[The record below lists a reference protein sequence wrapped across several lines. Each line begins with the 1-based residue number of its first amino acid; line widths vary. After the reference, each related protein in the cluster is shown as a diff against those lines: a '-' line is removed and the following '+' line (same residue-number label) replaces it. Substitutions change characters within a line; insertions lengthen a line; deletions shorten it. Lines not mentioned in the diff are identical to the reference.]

1 MKYNL
6 ASAKVKNE
14 KGGWKCMPTD
24 KKIELLYIRTECLQ
38 KRLEEL
44 CAFSSLQPEKAMA
57 RLGENMSCSDCIYLS
72 YIYTHD
78 YSFIQLCRTPPK

>member
-38 KRLEEL
+38 KLIEKL

-57 RLGENMSCSDCIYLS
+57 RLGENMPCSGCNYLS
-72 YIYTHD
+72 FIYTYD
-78 YSFIQLCRTPPK
+78 YSFLQLCRTPPK